1 MSDDNGS
8 VFCYSNH
15 ENSCLNTICSQINDK
30 AGEIPDAEEL
40 ISFAETLTRS
50 SSKAKQ
56 LRRGERCM
64 VDLLELVK
72 KIYYDPA
79 MRGSNSIKQVLPAIL
94 NSSSWLQARYGQPI
108 YGAQSKNHDDVIP
121 SLNFKDK
128 QWIVKENG
136 RIKDPYLSLPRLFSE
151 LSVES
156 ETRITDIENVSDG
169 GAALTAYA
177 KLQFVE
183 MDQNERS
190 ELKDALLRYCELDT
204 LAMVMIVEGWREMLV

>member
-1 MSDDNGS
+1 M
-8 VFCYSNH
+8 
-15 ENSCLNTICSQINDK
+15 
-30 AGEIPDAEEL
+30 
-40 ISFAETLTRS
+40 
-50 SSKAKQ
+50 
-56 LRRGERCM
+56 
-64 VDLLELVK
+64 
-72 KIYYDPA
+72 YYDPA

-108 YGAQSKNHDDVIP
+108 YGAQSTNHNDVIP
-121 SLNFKDK
+121 SLNFNDK
-128 QWIVKENG
+128 QWIAKENG

-169 GAALTAYA
+169 GAALTAYS